1 MSGVEERVRRALEEY
16 NRYHAPEAEARL
28 VEAGEDRIVVEFRGS
43 FCTTCGF
50 YDYFDD
56 LVYTLEDYGVRVYV
70 ERVEETEW
78 GAVVTYRLL
87 KPGEERPAV
96 RIAQPEKLVLILGA
110 EQPET

>member
-1 MSGVEERVRRALEEY
+1 MSEVVERVKRAIEEY

-28 VEAGEDRIVVEFRGS
+28 LEARGDSLVVEFRGS

-56 LVYTLEDYGVRVYV
+56 LVYVLEDHGVRVYV
-70 ERVEETEW
+70 EEVEETEW
-78 GAVVTYRLL
+78 GAVVRYRVL

-96 RIAQPEKLVLILGA
+96 RVAQPERLVLIL
-110 EQPET
+110 